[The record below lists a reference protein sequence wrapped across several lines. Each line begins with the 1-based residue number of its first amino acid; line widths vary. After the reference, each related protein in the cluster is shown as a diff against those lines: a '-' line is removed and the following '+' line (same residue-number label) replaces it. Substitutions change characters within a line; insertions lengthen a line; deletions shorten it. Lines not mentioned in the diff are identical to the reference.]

1 MTKGAILSSADVHEA
16 GCSEIARFGFLLLPE
31 FPLYALVPAIEALRI
46 ANQNHGRKL
55 YDWLLL
61 SESGSSVRSGN
72 GTTLSVDATIKEVTC
87 LPTVLVF
94 AGNHPTQHISK
105 QLLSWL
111 RRLGRHGSTLGGI
124 DTGTFALAKA
134 GLLDGHQVT
143 MHWESIS
150 TFRECYP
157 HIQVS
162 EQIYCVDK
170 NRITCAGGHA
180 TLDLMLHL
188 IAKHDGAALSQIVAN
203 AFVTHRPRHESEAQ
217 RFEQELLA
225 NESKSPLK
233 CILHDMEQNI
243 QTPLTA
249 ETLAKRAGISVR
261 ALSRIVHD
269 RIGESP
275 MNYYRKLRLQSA
287 RNALFYSDLAI
298 QDIALTCGFSSPEVF
313 SRTFRGHF
321 GVSPREFRRKFATD
335 ELKHFRPELEQRLI
349 S

>member
-1 MTKGAILSSADVHEA
+1 MLKGACDQTAGLHEA
-16 GCSEIARFGFLLLPE
+16 PEIVRYGFLLMPE
-31 FPLYALVPAIEALRI
+31 FPLYALIPAIESLRI

-61 SESGSSVRSGN
+61 SESGSSVRSSN
-72 GTTLSVDATIKEVTC
+72 GTSLSVDATIREINC

-94 AGNHPTQHISK
+94 AGNHPTQHNSK
-105 QLLSWL
+105 LLLNWL

-124 DTGTFALAKA
+124 DTGTFVLAEA

-157 HIQVS
+157 HIKVS
-162 EQIYCVDK
+162 EQIFCVDK
-170 NRITCAGGHA
+170 NRVTCAGGHA

-188 IAKHDGAALSQIVAN
+188 ITKRDGAALSQIVAN

-217 RFEQELLA
+217 RFEQELLES
-225 NESKSPLK
+225 ESKSPLK
-233 CILHDMEQNI
+233 CILQDMEKNI

-261 ALSRIVHD
+261 ALSRVVHD

-287 RNALFYSDLAI
+287 RNALFYSDLPI

-321 GVSPREFRRKFATD
+321 GVSPREFRRKFASD

-349 S
+349 F